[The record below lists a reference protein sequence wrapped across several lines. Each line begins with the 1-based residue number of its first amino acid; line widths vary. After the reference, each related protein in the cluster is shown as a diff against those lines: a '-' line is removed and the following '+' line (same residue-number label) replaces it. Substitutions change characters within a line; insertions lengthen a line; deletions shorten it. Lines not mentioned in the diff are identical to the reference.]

1 MFLPIESDLLKTRFI
16 YGYDDQRKDAWMK
29 KMESTL
35 QHMNTQKQQSDM
47 VIRNQ
52 QSVSDKYEGAITA
65 LHEMVKTWS

>member
-1 MFLPIESDLLKTRFI
+1 
-16 YGYDDQRKDAWMK
+16 
-29 KMESTL
+29 MESTL

-65 LHEMVKTWS
+65 LHEMVKTWN